1 MSRSFGA
8 ILGVLGVLSCAGL
21 RAQELTPG
29 GPAKA
34 LAFAQCVHGKPV
46 TGLAKG
52 VVHLIHFWGEEP
64 AAVFDVEDKFA
75 ALQKKFGDKLNIIA
89 VLLDSEDYTL
99 AAVQDFYK
107 EDAAKPTFPIAWD
120 VGGSLHQAWVSA
132 SGQEG
137 RVAFVVDADGKL
149 MWTDGIGFLDV
160 VIDQVMTGKADAKAL
175 RDDTDAAKKLFMR
188 VLLVASLKP
197 AGARAEL
204 DKLLAA
210 YPALA
215 TMALPAVY
223 NALMEEAEG
232 VAHAVLLQPLLCDV
246 LIKSEDV
253 ASLNGLAWA
262 IVDPEAELEKR
273 DLVTAKRAAQQAVL
287 LTKEKDAAVL
297 DTLARVFFWEKDYA
311 QAVAWQQKAVKL
323 EQGAAQEELAATL
336 KEYEQL
342 AAGK

>member
-1 MSRSFGA
+1 MSTATSDLSKLFARQ
-8 ILGVLGVLSCAGL
+8 IQENRLGLPAMPGTAASVL
-21 RAQELTPG
+21 ELC
-29 GPAKA
+29 
-34 LAFAQCVHGKPV
+34 Q
-46 TGLAKG
+46 
-52 VVHLIHFWGEEP
+52 
-64 AAVFDVEDKFA
+64 
-75 ALQKKFGDKLNIIA
+75 
-89 VLLDSEDYTL
+89 
-99 AAVQDFYK
+99 
-107 EDAAKPTFPIAWD
+107 
-120 VGGSLHQAWVSA
+120 
-132 SGQEG
+132 
-137 RVAFVVDADGKL
+137 
-149 MWTDGIGFLDV
+149 
-160 VIDQVMTGKADAKAL
+160 

>member
-1 MSRSFGA
+1 
-8 ILGVLGVLSCAGL
+8 
-21 RAQELTPG
+21 
-29 GPAKA
+29 
-34 LAFAQCVHGKPV
+34 
-46 TGLAKG
+46 
-52 VVHLIHFWGEEP
+52 
-64 AAVFDVEDKFA
+64 
-75 ALQKKFGDKLNIIA
+75 
-89 VLLDSEDYTL
+89 
-99 AAVQDFYK
+99 
-107 EDAAKPTFPIAWD
+107 
-120 VGGSLHQAWVSA
+120 
-132 SGQEG
+132 
-137 RVAFVVDADGKL
+137 
-149 MWTDGIGFLDV
+149 
-160 VIDQVMTGKADAKAL
+160 
-175 RDDTDAAKKLFMR
+175 
-188 VLLVASLKP
+188 
-197 AGARAEL
+197 
-204 DKLLAA
+204 
-210 YPALA
+210 
-215 TMALPAVY
+215 MALPAVY

>member
-1 MSRSFGA
+1 MRFLSRARARVRPSRASAAFRSFVRSLFSRCRDAAVGCIDKLAGARSSAAMSRSFGA

-64 AAVFDVEDKFA
+64 SAVFDVEDKFA
-75 ALQKKFGDKLNIIA
+75 ALQKKFGDKLNILA
-89 VLLDSEDYTL
+89 VLHDSEDYSL

-107 EDAAKPTFPIAWD
+107 EDAAKPTFPIACD
-120 VGGSLHQAWVSA
+120 VGGTLHQAWVAA

-197 AGARAEL
+197 AGA
-204 DKLLAA
+204 
-210 YPALA
+210 
-215 TMALPAVY
+215 
-223 NALMEEAEG
+223 
-232 VAHAVLLQPLLCDV
+232 
-246 LIKSEDV
+246 
-253 ASLNGLAWA
+253 
-262 IVDPEAELEKR
+262 
-273 DLVTAKRAAQQAVL
+273 
-287 LTKEKDAAVL
+287 
-297 DTLARVFFWEKDYA
+297 
-311 QAVAWQQKAVKL
+311 
-323 EQGAAQEELAATL
+323 
-336 KEYEQL
+336 
-342 AAGK
+342 